1 VGVTITA
8 KGITTVKATITAKG
22 TTTTKVTTGA
32 IIGPGDY

>member
-22 TTTTKVTTGA
+22 TATTKVTTGA